1 MASFIFNG
9 AKAKLGDGSIDWNTD
24 TIKVSLHT
32 SSLTPDK
39 DNDVFFSDIGSEI
52 SPVGTYVAGGAT
64 LTGTSVTQDNTNDRG
79 VYDANDVQWTGV
91 TSVYRY
97 AIVYK
102 STGVASTSPVIAVLD
117 YGTDQTVTNAVV
129 DIAWPAS
136 GVFSLN

>member
-1 MASFIFNG
+1 MASFIFNS
-9 AKAKLGDGSIDWNTD
+9 AKVKLGDGSIDWNTD

-39 DNDVFFSDIGSEI
+39 DADVFFSDIGSEI
-52 SPVGTYVAGGAT
+52 SPSGTYSAGGAT
-64 LTGTSVTQDNTNDRG
+64 LASTTVTQDNTNDRG
-79 VYDANDVQWTGV
+79 VYDAADVQWTGV

-102 STGVASTSPVIAVLD
+102 STGVAATSPVIAVLD
-117 YGTDQTVTNAVV
+117 YGSDQTVTNAVI